1 MSKSAKTIYIF
12 GIYICILGIAFMAI
26 PNVLLGLLGF
36 PATDQVWIRIV
47 GMLLVILS
55 YYYIQAA
62 RHELEIF
69 FQLTAYGRASVI
81 VFLIVFVLLGY
92 APPTLILFGVV
103 DLAAAIWTHLAL
115 RS

>member
-1 MSKSAKTIYIF
+1 MSKSAKSVFIF
-12 GIYICILGIAFMAI
+12 GIYICILGIAFMVI
-26 PNVLLGLLGF
+26 PNILLGLLGF

-62 RHELEIF
+62 RHEIKVF

-81 VFLIVFVLLGY
+81 VFLIAFVLLGY
-92 APPTLILFGVV
+92 APAILILFGVV
-103 DLAAAIWTHLAL
+103 DLLAAIWTHLAL